1 MVYSMNSSSVKGFG
15 IVAPSLIV
23 LVRLVKGNKGN
34 SRKLFVGE
42 GFDDKSRFSR

>member
-1 MVYSMNSSSVKGFG
+1 MSSSSVKGFG
-15 IVAPSLIV
+15 ILVPSLIV
-23 LVRLVKGNKGN
+23 LVRLVKDN